1 MPKLKAEAADALAQ
15 ALNFYEVPERKR
27 HSPEFHRIRN
37 IKIANSLLAAG
48 FPVDEAT
55 VLETAR
61 DLGFVVIGRGIY
73 HPDE

>member
-1 MPKLKAEAADALAQ
+1 MPKLKVQAADVLAEALD
-15 ALNFYEVPERKR
+15 FYQVPDRRK

-37 IKIANSLLAAG
+37 IKIGNSLLAAG